1 MYQFTLFSTLL
12 LVFSSY
18 IQLIQATST
27 YAGSYYQID
36 LKHITDL
43 TTTTIYVY
51 VESNRILEVY
61 NSPTDFNSNNNNIL
75 AVNTYQSNDNNFVY
89 PLIAYNGITT
99 HGISFTLNGISTN
112 LYLDLSTPLS
122 LALRDETGLHVLVT
136 ATITIIPIQFYTL
149 TVQTPTTPITMFL
162 TIVFQRVIGVY
173 SNIPLDRAVYQYK
186 SDNLL
191 LPPGSVGGNN
201 NILDYTIGP
210 PSYGVT
216 AGGIVYIYQ
225 GIKYKLYYTAGGFFY
240 STYGASAAPVTV
252 PVAITLTPIPT
263 EYYKLIV
270 SSLSTRVLYLTVV
283 DTLVT
288 GAYPSLAEVRA
299 LTNNIVLPVGGYNNN
314 DNGIRFI
321 NGAPFY
327 GTNSAGI
334 GLYLEN
340 TNTALHSLPVV
351 TPYMFLSFDFVGSTY
366 HIPATISVAPFSI
379 TDSPTSVPTAAP
391 TAKPTAKPT
400 ATPTKVPT
408 KQPSRSPSRAP
419 TKAPSRTPTRAPT
432 RTPTKA
438 PTITSTAA
446 PS

>member
-1 MYQFTLFSTLL
+1 MYLFTFFSTLL

-18 IQLIQATST
+18 NKLIQATST
-27 YAGSYYQID
+27 YAGLYYQID
-36 LKHITDL
+36 LKQITDL

-61 NSPTDFNSNNNNIL
+61 NLPTDFNSNNNNIL

-89 PLIAYNGITT
+89 PLIEYNGITT

-122 LALRDETGLHVLVT
+122 LALRDENGLNVRVT
-136 ATITIIPIQFYTL
+136 ATIAIIPVQFYTL
-149 TVQTPTTPITMFL
+149 TVQTTTPTTPITIYL
-162 TIVFQRVIGVY
+162 TAVFQRVIGVY
-173 SNIPLDRAVYQYK
+173 TNIFLDRAVYQYK

-216 AGGIVYIYQ
+216 AGGIVFIYQ
-225 GIKYKLYYTAGGFFY
+225 GIKYKLYNTAGGFFY

-299 LTNNIVLPVGGYNNN
+299 LTNNILLPVGANNNN
-314 DNGIRFI
+314 DNGIRVI
-321 NGAPFY
+321 NGGPFY
-327 GTNSAGI
+327 GINSGGI
-334 GLYLEN
+334 SLYIEN

-351 TPYMFLSFDFVGSTY
+351 TPYMFLSFDFIGSTY
-366 HIPATISVAPFSI
+366 HIPATISIAPFSI

-391 TAKPTAKPT
+391 TAKPTA
-400 ATPTKVPT
+400 TPTKVPT
-408 KQPSRSPSRAP
+408 KQPSRAPTRAP
-419 TKAPSRTPTRAPT
+419 TKAPTRTPTRAPT
-432 RTPTKA
+432 RTPTKV
-438 PTITSTAA
+438 PTKTPTAA
-446 PS
+446 PI

>member
-1 MYQFTLFSTLL
+1 M
-12 LVFSSY
+12 
-18 IQLIQATST
+18 
-27 YAGSYYQID
+27 
-36 LKHITDL
+36 
-43 TTTTIYVY
+43 
-51 VESNRILEVY
+51 
-61 NSPTDFNSNNNNIL
+61 PTDFNSNNNNIL

-112 LYLDLSTPLS
+112 LYLDLLTPLS
-122 LALRDETGLHVLVT
+122 LALRDETGLHVHVT
-136 ATITIIPIQFYTL
+136 ATITIIPVQFYTL
-149 TVQTPTTPITMFL
+149 TLYPTPTTPITMYL
-162 TIVFQRVIGVY
+162 TVVFQRVIGVY
-173 SNIPLDRAVYQYK
+173 TNIFLDRAVYQYK

-201 NILDYTIGP
+201 DILDYTIGP

-240 STYGASAAPVTV
+240 STYGALAAPVTI
-252 PVAITLTPIPT
+252 PVATTLTPIPT

-270 SSLSTRVLYLTVV
+270 SSLSTRILYLTVV

-299 LTNNIVLPVGGYNNN
+299 LTNNILLSVGAYNNN
-314 DNGIRFI
+314 DNGIRVI
-321 NGAPFY
+321 NGGPFY
-327 GTNSAGI
+327 GINSGGI

-351 TPYMFLSFDFVGSTY
+351 TPYMFLSFDFIGSTY
-366 HIPATISVAPFSI
+366 HIPATISVIPFSI

-391 TAKPTAKPT
+391 TAKPTAT
-400 ATPTKVPT
+400 HTKVPT
-408 KQPSRSPSRAP
+408 KQPSRSPTRAP
-419 TKAPSRTPTRAPT
+419 TKAPFRTPTRAPS

-438 PTITSTAA
+438 PTKTPTAA